1 VTLPDIFARGGGAWT
16 QHARS
21 VARGTPTAVWIGAIA
36 QTLFLLAALAT
47 DAYDRARSVELV
59 RLAGTYA
66 TVVALFVLVHVAC
79 ANPRRA
85 MIANALLYAVFVTL
99 GFARFETTGAF
110 DYGFVHENVREL
122 LTPLGRR
129 LVTSE
134 ARPLDASLLL
144 VLPLAAG
151 IVALHRWPAKTW
163 RASLGTRAAVASA
176 CVLVLVGLPAAGV
189 ITHECVTSFA
199 VSAYRFHVE
208 DADEEVSADAA
219 PFPFVH
225 AVMPSPAARAVSEP
239 SERRPNVIVLF
250 LESWSGIYTDTK
262 SANGRAYTPIYDAH
276 RRDGLTV
283 DHFYASSIQSSRGR
297 FATLCSL
304 IPLYRGK
311 EFEALADADLHCL
324 PQVLADSGYETFLY
338 SASDEPDFEHSTDF
352 FDHIGFEDVRF
363 QDPTERGVDPDVW
376 GAGLQDDVYYRKLFA
391 ALDDKLA
398 EDPSS
403 PIFTVAI
410 NASNH
415 YPFDKNPAHVPDP
428 EGTTKYARNYLAS
441 LRASDA
447 WLATFFEEL
456 DKRPAL
462 RDAIV
467 VLVGDH
473 SFPADEH
480 GSHFNGLG
488 AHEESFRTAFSL
500 RWRGHVASTVITG
513 QAASQLDIAPT
524 IIDLLQLRET
534 SHFVGR
540 SLFKGNEPTAVP
552 MVQPYDGVHLAA
564 VLYPYK
570 LEVHDSSR
578 QRHLYDL
585 SEDPDEERDLY
596 GSPLLSDQTA
606 MLEQTIARIRE
617 SQAVL
622 RAKRVWPGSHMGHVS
637 VAK

>member
-1 VTLPDIFARGGGAWT
+1 VLAKHARHVTLPGALTRTARA
-16 QHARS
+16 
-21 VARGTPTAVWIGAIA
+21 TPTAVWVALVA

-47 DAYDRARSVELV
+47 DAYDRARSGELV

-79 ANPRRA
+79 TNARRA
-85 MIANALLYAVFVTL
+85 IVASGLLYGIFVVL

-110 DYGFVHENVREL
+110 DYGFVNENVREL

-134 ARPLDASLLL
+134 ARPLDTSFLL

-151 IVALHRWPAKTW
+151 ILALRRWPVQPW
-163 RASLGTRAAVASA
+163 RMSLGTRALVAFA
-176 CVLVLVGLPAAGV
+176 CFVVLVGLPAAGV
-189 ITHECVTSFA
+189 VTHESLTSFA
-199 VSAYRFHVE
+199 ASAYRFHVE
-208 DADEEVSADAA
+208 DADEEVSADA
-219 PFPFVH
+219 PLFPFVH
-225 AVMPSPAARAVSEP
+225 DSTPSAAARAVAQP
-239 SERRPNVIVLF
+239 GERRPHVIVLF
-250 LESWSGIYTDTK
+250 LESWSGVYTDAA
-262 SANGRAYTPIYDAH
+262 SASGRAYTPVYDAH
-276 RRDGLTV
+276 RRDGLTY

-311 EFEALADADLHCL
+311 EFEALADAPLHCL
-324 PQVLADSGYETFLY
+324 PQVLAEVGYETFLY

-352 FDHIGFEDVRF
+352 FEHIGFDDVRF
-363 QDPTERGVDPDVW
+363 EDESERGVDPEMW
-376 GAGLQDDVYYRKLFA
+376 GAGLQDDAYYRKLFA
-391 ALDDKLA
+391 ALDEKLA
-398 EDPSS
+398 EDPPS

-415 YPFDKNPAHVPDP
+415 YPFDKNPAHVPDA
-428 EGTTKYARNYLAS
+428 EGATKYARNYIAS
-441 LRASDA
+441 LRTSDA

-488 AHEESFRTAFSL
+488 AYEESFRTAFSL
-500 RWRGHVASTVITG
+500 RWRGHVPSTVVTG
-513 QAASQLDIAPT
+513 EAASQLDIAPT

-540 SLFKGNEPTAVP
+540 SLFKGNGPTPVP

-564 VLYPYK
+564 VLYPFK
-570 LEVHDSSR
+570 LEVHDSSN

-585 SEDPDEERDLY
+585 SRDPDEERDLY
-596 GSPLLSDQTA
+596 GSPLLVGQTA
-606 MLEQTIARIRE
+606 VLEQAIAGIRE

-622 RAKRVWPGSHMGHVS
+622 RAKRVWPGGHTGHVS